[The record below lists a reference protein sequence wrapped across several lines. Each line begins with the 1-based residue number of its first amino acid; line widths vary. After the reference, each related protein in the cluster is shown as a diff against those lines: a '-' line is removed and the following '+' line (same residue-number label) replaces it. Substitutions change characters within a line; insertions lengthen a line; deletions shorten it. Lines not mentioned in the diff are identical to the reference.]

1 MVSVFKQL
9 LQSIGVVMGSVPPA
23 AAQEWALTTSKNPAT
38 GRVTIFRYI
47 KVFTPDFKQA
57 DLPVK
62 VILSWTYT
70 GSNGQPLGLESE
82 SMNAFEDLLEPVIGE
97 DGFATLALV
106 STGDDL
112 REWTYYAKS
121 QDEFMKRLNRAQTKQ
136 SPYPI
141 DVHAVRDANW
151 SAYKEFLSKVI
162 P

>member
-1 MVSVFKQL
+1 VASVFKQL
-9 LQSIGVVMGSVPPA
+9 LQSFGVVMGSVPPA

-47 KVFTPDFKQA
+47 KAFTPDFKQT

-62 VILSWTYT
+62 VILSWSYK
-70 GSNGQPLGLESE
+70 GSNGQPLALDSK

-106 STGDDL
+106 STGNDL

-121 QDEFMKRLNRAQTKQ
+121 QDEFMKRLSRAHTKQ

-151 SAYKEFLSKVI
+151 SAFKEFLATVAG
-162 P
+162 